1 MYYLQIIIIINPENL
16 LRFTT
21 DNIDIKDSSLGG
33 KNSFHATQ
41 VVAWQRGP
49 QKTARLASLRPVDK
63 TNLVIP
69 EALYAAADLVEGNRV
84 PVFTEP
90 VTLTWDTFFIL
101 RFDVSGHSETSASEP
116 RGDRLD
122 AS

>member
-16 LRFTT
+16 LRLTT

-49 QKTARLASLRPVDK
+49 HKTARLASLRPVDK

-69 EALYAAADLVEGNRV
+69 EALYAAADLVKAIGFRYLQNLLHWRGIL
-84 PVFTEP
+84 FLYFGL
-90 VTLTWDTFFIL
+90 TL
-101 RFDVSGHSETSASEP
+101 SGHSETSASEP